1 MINAT
6 VYVNHSGDVMGF
18 ETRGHAGYDDAGRDI
33 VCAAVSML
41 VINTVNSLEQFTDA
55 VLDVKSSGDEACI
68 SAMVLDNYSD
78 EVAVL
83 LKSLKLGLTQVAS
96 GNPDY
101 ITVREREV

>member
-1 MINAT
+1 
-6 VYVNHSGDVMGF
+6 
-18 ETRGHAGYDDAGRDI
+18 
-33 VCAAVSML
+33 
-41 VINTVNSLEQFTDA
+41 
-55 VLDVKSSGDEACI
+55 
-68 SAMVLDNYSD
+68 MVLDNYSD